1 MYLKHVFSLKK
12 SRRHLSKTI
21 LSSFFVSFFFF
32 SFNQM
37 SSATI
42 WYRYYDRQG
51 VPTIS
56 TSISPEHIRYGYD
69 VINNNMETIRQ
80 VPALQNTEIARQ
92 KKEKEAEQEAI
103 DNRMQQIY
111 THSSIAQKRKR
122 NLLRGIQDQISLQRK
137 QYDSLQDYLR
147 DLRGEE
153 FSILYDKK
161 TVPKSLKDSIEDT
174 NYKIARSQK
183 KVTDL
188 QAQYQQ
194 TEQQYDKIIARL
206 KKLEEH

>member
-1 MYLKHVFSLKK
+1 
-12 SRRHLSKTI
+12 
-21 LSSFFVSFFFF
+21 
-32 SFNQM
+32 M

-56 TSISPEHIRYGYD
+56 TSISPEHIRYGYE

-122 NLLRGIQDQISLQRK
+122 NLLRGIQDQIFLQRK

-161 TVPKSLKDSIEDT
+161 TVPKALKDSIEDT

-183 KVTDL
+183 KISDL
-188 QAQYQQ
+188 QTQYQQ